1 MTHKKFSSEV
11 AFLDCI
17 DRHFPNNH
25 AHLIVGRGDDCA
37 VLSCPE
43 RICLSSDLFL
53 EDIHFR
59 EQYFAPA
66 DIGYKALAVSLS
78 DIAASGATP
87 LGFSLDLMIPEGRN
101 QIYWDEFFGGMAG
114 LAKQFNVPLAGGDL
128 SKSPILGT
136 SVTIW
141 GAPTRTAGG
150 TPVFL
155 PRTGCSEGDI
165 IFLVGTL
172 GLARTGLS
180 TLESIGRNAVDEYP
194 AATKAHLRPVPQI
207 EAGQILSAYS
217 GVTLMDLSDGL
228 ARDIPRLL
236 GEKTAASADKPS
248 TKGASITITTDML
261 HTEQLSYALEKDL
274 DPIFEAFK
282 GGEDYALLG
291 TCPASIFAE
300 LGVKLPQIQKLGI
313 VTGNGNIVLNGQTV
327 TEHGF
332 DHFA

>member
-1 MTHKKFSSEV
+1 MTHKKLSSEV

-17 DRHFPNNH
+17 DRHFPNSH
-25 AHLIVGRGDDCA
+25 PHLIVGRGDDCA

-43 RICLSSDLFL
+43 RVCLSSDLFL
-53 EDIHFR
+53 EDVHFR
-59 EQYFAPA
+59 EQYFSPE

-101 QIYWDEFFGGMAG
+101 HAYWDDFFGGMAS
-114 LAKQFNVPLAGGDL
+114 LAKKHNVPLAGGDL

-155 PRTGCSEGDI
+155 NRTGCSEGDV
-165 IFLVGTL
+165 IFLIGTL
-172 GLARTGLS
+172 GLARTGLYA
-180 TLESIGRNAVDEYP
+180 LESIGRNAVDEYP
-194 AATKAHLRPVPQI
+194 AATNAHLRPVPQL

-236 GEKTAASADKPS
+236 GDKTTASADKPS
-248 TKGASITITTDML
+248 SKGASINITTDML
-261 HTEQLSYALEKDL
+261 HAEQLSYALEHAC
-274 DPIFEAFK
+274 DPVLEAFK

-291 TCPASIFAE
+291 TCPASIFTE
-300 LGVKLPQIQKLGI
+300 LHMKLPQMQKLGT
-313 VTGNGNIVLNGQTV
+313 VTNNGKVMLNGQSV
-327 TEHGF
+327 TEGGF

>member
-1 MTHKKFSSEV
+1 MTHKLSSEV
-11 AFLDCI
+11 DFLDCI
-17 DRHFPNNH
+17 DRHFPNSH
-25 AHLIVGRGDDCA
+25 PHLIVGRGDDCA

-59 EQYFAPA
+59 EQYFSPA
-66 DIGYKALAVSLS
+66 DIGHKALAVSLS
-78 DIAASGATP
+78 DIAASGAVP
-87 LGFSLDLMIPEGRN
+87 LGFTLDLMVPEGRN
-101 QIYWDEFFGGMAG
+101 QVYWDEFFNGMAS
-114 LAKQFNVPLAGGDL
+114 LAQQYNVPLAGGDL

-141 GAPTRTAGG
+141 GAPTRAAGG

-155 PRTGCSEGDI
+155 NRTGCSEGDI
-165 IFLVGTL
+165 IFLIGTI
-172 GLARTGLS
+172 GLARTGLNA
-180 TLESIGRNAVDEYP
+180 LETIGRNAMEEYP
-194 AATKAHLRPVPQI
+194 AATNAHLRPMPQI
-207 EAGQILSAYS
+207 EAGQILSGYS
-217 GVTLMDLSDGL
+217 SITLMDLSDGL

-236 GEKTAASADKPS
+236 GEKTASSADKPS
-248 TKGASITITTDML
+248 TKGASINITTDML
-261 HTEQLSYALEKDL
+261 HAEQLSYAQKHNL
-274 DPIFEAFK
+274 DPVFEAFK

-300 LGVKLPQIQKLGI
+300 LVVKLPQMQKLGI
-313 VTGNGNIVLNGQTV
+313 VTSNGQIVVNGQAT

>member
-1 MTHKKFSSEV
+1 MTQKKLSSEA

-25 AHLIVGRGDDCA
+25 AHMIVGRGDDCA

-59 EQYFAPA
+59 EQYFSPA
-66 DIGYKALAVSLS
+66 DIGHKALAVSLS
-78 DIAASGATP
+78 DIAASGAVP

-101 QIYWDEFFGGMAG
+101 MAYWDDFFAYMAS
-114 LAKQFNVPLAGGDL
+114 LAKKYNVPLAGGDL

-141 GAPTRTAGG
+141 GAPTRTAQG

-155 PRTGCSEGDI
+155 NRTGSSEGDI
-165 IFLVGTL
+165 IFLIGTL

-180 TLESIGRNAVDEYP
+180 ALEEIGRNAVDQYP
-194 AATKAHLRPVPQI
+194 AATGAHLRPVPQL
-207 EAGQILSAYS
+207 EAGQILSGYS

-228 ARDIPRLL
+228 ARDLPRLL
-236 GEKTAASADKPS
+236 GEKTVSSADKPS
-248 TKGASITITTDML
+248 AKGASITITADML
-261 HTEQLSYALEKDL
+261 HSEQLSYALEKDF
-274 DPIFEAFK
+274 DPIREAFK

-291 TCPASIFAE
+291 TCPASIFHE
-300 LGVKLPQIQKLGI
+300 ISVKLPQTIKLGT
-313 VTGNGNIVLNGQTV
+313 VTGNGQIMLNGQVV
-327 TEHGF
+327 TEGGF

>member
-1 MTHKKFSSEV
+1 MTPNKISSEV

-17 DRHFPNNH
+17 DRHFPNSH

-43 RICLSSDLFL
+43 RMCLSSDLFL

-59 EQYFAPA
+59 EQYFSPA
-66 DIGYKALAVSLS
+66 EIGHKALAVSLS

-101 QIYWDEFFGGMAG
+101 QAYWDEFFEGMAS
-114 LAKQFNVPLAGGDL
+114 LAKQYNVPLAGGDL

-141 GAPTRTAGG
+141 GAPTCTVGG

-155 PRTGCSEGDI
+155 NRTGCSEGDI
-165 IFLVGTL
+165 IFLVGAL
-172 GLARTGLS
+172 GLARTGLYA
-180 TLESIGRNAVDEYP
+180 LEGIGRNAVDEYP
-194 AATKAHLRPVPQI
+194 AATRAHLLPTPQL
-207 EAGQILSAYS
+207 EAGQILTAYS

-236 GEKTAASADKPS
+236 GEKTAGSADKPS
-248 TKGASITITTDML
+248 SKGASINITTDML
-261 HTEQLSYALEKDL
+261 HAEQLSYALEQDL
-274 DPIFEAFK
+274 DPVMEAFK

-291 TCPASIFAE
+291 TCPAAIFPE
-300 LGVKLPQIQKLGI
+300 LSRKLPLMQKLGT
-313 VTGNGNIVLNGQTV
+313 VTNNGKILLNGQVV